1 MLGRL
6 LHRFLWFRLSTK
18 KLRQGCCMGSAG
30 VIPLGPSPHNLK
42 EGAMEWQLIGDALL
56 TAFGIIGVLLV
67 VFFSCVILC
76 FIAHEVCWSIK
87 ERRRR
92 RSMQWKA

>member
-6 LHRFLWFRLSTK
+6 LHFLRLGFLK
-18 KLRQGCCMGSAG
+18 KLRQGCCMGCGG
-30 VIPLGPSPHNLK
+30 VPLGPSPHNLK

-56 TAFGIIGVLLV
+56 TAFGIIGILLV
-67 VFFSCVILC
+67 VFFSCVIVC
-76 FIAHEVCWSIK
+76 FLAHEVCWSIK

-92 RSMQWKA
+92 RDMQWKA

>member
-1 MLGRL
+1 
-6 LHRFLWFRLSTK
+6 
-18 KLRQGCCMGSAG
+18 
-30 VIPLGPSPHNLK
+30 
-42 EGAMEWQLIGDALL
+42 MEWQLIGDALL

-67 VFFSCVILC
+67 VFFSCVIIC